1 MYTTVTM
8 HRVALV
14 LLAVTWLCLLIVG
27 AILTVE
33 YYDGYEYIMTGMAVA
48 GEGTYFFPKNPV
60 LSSILSA
67 VYGML
72 EFLNL
77 DARSLANYHLP
88 LVILNLGLSLIV
100 AKWVRLLCPTLSIV
114 TIAALICFNRSF
126 FHHVPFALPDV
137 LIACSIGIW
146 LYADTALPMRSSAG
160 KVSRILILGL
170 CALQRPQTVII
181 PAASIVTAIIRDR
194 RKLASAMQVVLGSL
208 AVYIVFNTAFFYR
221 GVNLSFEGG
230 LSGLGTKPN
239 LMQAVTGPFAF
250 LHYYF
255 FDLVL
260 SFPEKSSLWDYVRA
274 IYDALNP
281 FGMGLFALGAFQL
294 RNTYRSKQGPELL
307 GGVLVGSICF
317 LVFLLY
323 VRTIGPDRYITPL
336 LPALILIQC
345 LGLAWL
351 ARKKEVL
358 GTLALVGVFCF
369 SVIPEA
375 RHFYHPFYRAGLE
388 HRTTQNILDWSHSEP
403 TYFTGSALSPFFSQQ
418 NVVHEFHPD
427 FYFYRGMPAFIFY
440 SGNRLG
446 YLRQD
451 PTFRDYGFPIP
462 DNLGNLM
469 EQDQTLIVPPVRI
482 HDGALVP
489 WESPEVPPGTQVTP
503 LYTVR
508 WSPER
513 TPEKACSPMVQDM
526 CVEVHTPSPPTVY

>member
-1 MYTTVTM
+1 M
-8 HRVALV
+8 HRVSLV
-14 LLAVTWLCLLIVG
+14 LLGVTWLCLLVV
-27 AILTVE
+27 AATLTVE

-60 LSSILSA
+60 LSSMLSA
-67 VYGML
+67 VYGVL
-72 EFLNL
+72 DSLNL

-88 LVILNLGLSLIV
+88 LVILNLGLALIV
-100 AKWVRLLCPTLSIV
+100 ARWIRLFCPLLSTA
-114 TIAALICFNRSF
+114 TIAAMLCFNRSF

-146 LYADTALPMRSSAG
+146 LYADTTLPMRSPAG

-181 PAASIVTAIIRDR
+181 PAASILTAIIRDR
-194 RKLASAMQVVLGSL
+194 RKVASATLIVLGSV
-208 AVYIVFNTAFFYR
+208 AVYIAFNTLFFYR
-221 GVNLSFEGG
+221 GVNLSYEGG

-250 LHYYF
+250 LRYYF

-260 SFPEKSSLWDYVRA
+260 SFPERSSVWDYFRA
-274 IYDALNP
+274 IFDALNP
-281 FGMGLFALGAFQL
+281 VGMGLLVLGAFQL
-294 RNTYRSKQGPELL
+294 RKTYRSKQWPELL

-323 VRTIGPDRYITPL
+323 VRAIGPVRYITPL
-336 LPALILIQC
+336 LPALTLIQC

-351 ARKKEVL
+351 ARKKAVL

-375 RHFYHPFYRAGLE
+375 RHFYHPFYRADLE
-388 HRTTQNILDWSHSEP
+388 HRTTRNIIEWSHSEP
-403 TYFTGSALSPFFSQQ
+403 TYFTGSALSPFFSQE

-427 FYFYRGMPAFIFY
+427 FYLYRGMPAFIFY
-440 SGNRLG
+440 SGSRLG

-462 DNLGNLM
+462 DNLENLM
-469 EQDQTLIVPPVRI
+469 EQDKTLIVPPVRI
-482 HDGALVP
+482 HAGALVP
-489 WESPEVPPGTQVTP
+489 WESPEVPLGTQVTP

-513 TPEKACSPMVQDM
+513 TPEKSCSPMVQDM
-526 CVEVHTPSPPTVY
+526 CVEVHTPSPTTVF